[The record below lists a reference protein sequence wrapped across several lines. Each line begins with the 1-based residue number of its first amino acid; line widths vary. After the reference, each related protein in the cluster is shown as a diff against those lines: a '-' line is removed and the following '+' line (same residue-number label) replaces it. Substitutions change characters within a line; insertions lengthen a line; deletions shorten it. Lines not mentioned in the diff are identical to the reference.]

1 MTHSSE
7 YIPTVPAALP
17 LGEPPLWA
25 ILERRLIAA
34 MDEAAEPLLKRYVRE
49 DGSILWPTTE
59 SFHSIDGLDDAYESF
74 HNWPLYYILGGA
86 DRYRDHSLREY
97 DAITA
102 QFARYDSGHGHPMV
116 VKEYEQGYDWMH
128 QGEGYLFFYLLAL
141 ADPRNRVN
149 QARACRYAGFYL
161 NEDPDA
167 RNYDPALRLVTSPH
181 PGSMG
186 PGWRNF
192 GGPEGN
198 PWGPADWKKY
208 YGLPFQD
215 VPGVR
220 TLEDIAD
227 PAKAAAMGRVIRE
240 RMARGDVATNL
251 AITSMVTQAYL
262 YTGDDKYKRW
272 VGEYVDTWLERA
284 KHNNGILP
292 DNVGLSGKIG
302 EYTGGKWYGG
312 YYGWTWPH
320 GWHTL
325 GAAVTAAAEN
335 AALLYRD
342 PAYLDLARSQM
353 EMLVQRAIEREGT
366 LYVPFKY
373 GDPGWYGYQYG
384 RGVLREEGPGP
395 QETRPILWRDGWF
408 EFQPMDAR
416 FLAHVWYMSGSADD
430 RERMVALRDGRA
442 RDWEQVL
449 DLRTKDQ
456 GGHEQAWL
464 AYLQGQYPAYPQEI
478 LQHNLMQ
485 VYRRLDFM
493 YRDQQDPKTY
503 GDWYLQA
510 RNPIT
515 AEGLVQLTLGAPL
528 PIYNGGLLMAR
539 LRYYDAERR
548 RPGLPP
554 DVAALV
560 EKVEAHRVV
569 LRLANL
575 SASQYRDVIIQAGAY
590 GEHRFTTAA
599 YQAPQDAPV
608 RPVEYPGTVAVLAVE
623 KQLAVNGPWLRV
635 HLRPA
640 SQVALDLGMER
651 LVSSPSLALP
661 PHWEA

>member
-1 MTHSSE
+1 MTNTNG
-7 YIPTVPAALP
+7 YIPTALASAP

-25 ILERRLIAA
+25 ILERRLIDL
-34 MDEAAEPLLKRYVRE
+34 MDQSVEPLLSRYIRE

-59 SFHSIDGLDDAYESF
+59 RFHSIDGLDDAYESF

-86 DRYRDHSLREY
+86 DRFRDLSLREF
-97 DAITA
+97 DAITL
-102 QFARYDSGHGHPMV
+102 QFTKYDSGHGHPMV

-128 QGEGYLFFYLLAL
+128 QGEGYLFFYLLGL
-141 ADPRNRVN
+141 TDPRNHKN
-149 QARACRYAGFYL
+149 QARASRYAGFYL
-161 NEDPDA
+161 NEDPEVH
-167 RNYDPALRLVTSPH
+167 NYDPVLRLVTSPH

-220 TLEDIAD
+220 TLKDIEE
-227 PAKAAAMGRVIRE
+227 PAKAAAMGKVIRE

-251 AITSMVTQAYL
+251 AITSMVTLAYL

-272 VGEYVDTWLERA
+272 VGEYVDAWLERRDRN
-284 KHNNGILP
+284 HGILP
-292 DNVGLSGKIG
+292 DNVGLSGQIG
-302 EYTGGKWYGG
+302 EYTGKWYGG

-320 GWHTL
+320 GWGTL
-325 GAAVTAAAEN
+325 GNAITAAAEN

-342 PAYLDLARSQM
+342 PSYLELARSQM
-353 EMLVQRAIEREGT
+353 EMLMQRGIEREGT
-366 LYVPFKY
+366 LYVPYKY
-373 GDPGWYGYQYG
+373 GDAGWYGYQYG
-384 RGVLREEGPGP
+384 RGVLREDGAGP
-395 QETRPILWRDGWF
+395 EEARPILWRDGWF
-408 EFQPMDAR
+408 EFQPMEAR
-416 FLAHVWYMSGSADD
+416 CPAHLWLMSGSDAD
-430 RERMVALRDGRA
+430 RQRMVALRNRSAG
-442 RDWEQVL
+442 DWQQVL

-464 AYLQGQYPAYPQEI
+464 AYLQGEYAQYPEDI
-478 LQHNLMQ
+478 LRHNLMQ

-503 GDWYLQA
+503 GDYYLQH

-515 AEGLVQLTLGAPL
+515 AEGLTQLTLGAPL

-539 LRYYDAERR
+539 LRYYDAQRQ

-560 EKVEAHRVV
+560 EKVEADRAVV
-569 LRLANL
+569 CLVNL
-575 SASQYRDVIIQAGAY
+575 SANQYRDVIVQSGAY
-590 GEHRFTTAA
+590 GEHRFTVAA
-599 YQAPQDAPV
+599 YQAPQDSEDHGTRRSGSAVAPTAE
-608 RPVEYPGTVAVLAVE
+608 RR
-623 KQLAVNGPWLRV
+623 LAVNGPWLQV
-635 HLRPA
+635 HMRPA
-640 SQVALDLGMER
+640 SQITLELGMER
-651 LVSSPSLALP
+651 FVHQPSLAS
-661 PHWEA
+661 PHP